1 MNEFE
6 LHREAEQPLQVIQ
19 ATFPGRRR
27 RRIALGA
34 VSAFVVVVLVV
45 WAALFVSLNNRVHTL
60 DRTTAAQAAQIHQ
73 LQSQLSTVGSSLS
86 AAVACLQT
94 VGSTQ
99 GLCSK
104 LVKVK

>member
-6 LHREAEQPLQVIQ
+6 QREQAGEPLHEFDAE
-19 ATFPGRRR
+19 FPGRNR

-34 VSAFVVVVLVV
+34 VAAFVVVVLVAWTV
-45 WAALFVSLNNRVHTL
+45 LFLHMNDKIHQVQQVN
-60 DRTTAAQAAQIHQ
+60 DAQAAQIHQ
-73 LQSQLSTVGSSLS
+73 LQTRVATVDSSLG

-94 VGSTQ
+94 VGSLE

-104 LVKVK
+104 LVK